1 MGIKMTEHG
10 GNIYRSAR
18 ILNKDLS
25 SILDFSANINPLG
38 FPKGLN
44 EYLSSCIDSIVYYP
58 DPEYNDL
65 REAIAEYIDVGP
77 GNIIVGN
84 GAIDIISLCIQTVEA
99 DNVLIPVPTFSEY
112 ARIARINGLKV
123 EYFYLKPDFN
133 LGLEMLVSRLKKNRD
148 GMLILCNPNNPTG
161 RLIDVDSLRYL
172 LDETLKLGVFV
183 MVDEAFIEFTENYPK
198 SSVVGFINLYPNLCI
213 VRCFTKFFGLPG
225 LRLGYGVASTDFI
238 NRMKEGTLPWSVN
251 ILADLA
257 GRYVLKDEA
266 FMKETRKI
274 VGLERIFLM
283 RELSSL
289 NWVFP
294 YPSQANFIL
303 ARLSIEALIL
313 EKYLLEEGILIRNCS
328 NFEGL
333 DTHYIRLAVKD
344 HTSNLRLIEALKS
357 FRYL

>member
-1 MGIKMTEHG
+1 MIEHG
-10 GNIYRSAR
+10 GDIYRFAK

-38 FPKGLN
+38 FPQGLD
-44 EYLSSCIDSIVYYP
+44 EYLSSYIDSIVHYP
-58 DPEYNDL
+58 DPEYNEL
-65 REAIAEYIDVGP
+65 IEAIAEYIGVRVE
-77 GNIIVGN
+77 NILVGN
-84 GAIDIISLCIQTVEA
+84 GAIDIISLCIQTVKT
-99 DNVLIPVPTFSEY
+99 DRVLIPIPTFSEY

-133 LGLEMLVSRLKKNRD
+133 LGLEMLVSRLKKNRY

-161 RLIDVDSLRYL
+161 TLIDVNSLRYL
-172 LDETLKLGVFV
+172 LDESLKLGVFV

-198 SSVVGFINLYPNLCI
+198 SSVVSFINLYPNLCI

-238 NRMKEGTLPWSVN
+238 NRMKERTLPWSVN

-266 FMKETRKI
+266 FMKRT
-274 VGLERIFLM
+274 
-283 RELSSL
+283 RELVSL
-289 NWVFP
+289 AREFLTSELSKFGWIFP

-303 ARLSIEALIL
+303 ARLSMDASIL
-313 EKYLLEEGILIRNCS
+313 EKFLLGQGILIRNCS
-328 NFEGL
+328 SFDGL
-333 DTHYIRLAVKD
+333 DRHYIRLAVKD
-344 HTSNLRLIEALKS
+344 HKSNLRLIEALKS